1 MNFLSAENISKSFGE
16 LVLFENLNLGVQK
29 GEKIAL
35 IARNGAGKSSL
46 LKILA
51 AKEESDGGNIVI
63 NPDIKLGFLDQN
75 PLFNESL
82 SIEEYIKSASTFVLA
97 IIKEYKQALEAQSTQ
112 STKDTQNAFE
122 EASLKMDLHKAWDYE
137 QRLKQILSRFKISD
151 TSQKISTLSGGQKKR
166 LALAITL
173 LDEPDLLLLDEP
185 TNHLDIE
192 MIEWLEKY
200 LQYSNVTLLMVTHDR
215 YFLDRVCNHIWEIN
229 NQKLYHHKGNYA
241 YYLEKSAEREEVEK
255 IETHK
260 AQRLMKKELEWI
272 RRSPMA
278 RTTKSKAR
286 IDAFE
291 DLKEKA
297 SNVKHDNDIKLEVKT
312 NRIGGKI
319 LEIEHLNKSFGDI
332 KITDD
337 FNYIFKKGERI
348 GIVGS
353 NGSGKSSFLNLI
365 TSRIKPDSGKI
376 SVGGTIVYGYYTQEG
391 IVVDESKRVIEVLKD
406 IAEVVEMGDG
416 SKLSATQF
424 LNYFLFTP
432 EMQFN
437 YVSNL
442 SGGEKRRLHLLTVLI
457 KNPNFLIL
465 DEPTNDLDLL
475 TLNKLE
481 EFLINYKGCL
491 LLVSHDRYFMDKLA
505 DHIFIFEGQG
515 KIKDFYG
522 NYTDYRKT
530 KDELEKQEK
539 GIKSAQK
546 KIEVKEKQSNKPT
559 VKTKLSFKEKRE
571 YEQLEKEIEE
581 LETEKS
587 TLEKEINSG
596 ETDYEKL
603 QQMGN
608 RIAELIDI
616 IDERGMR
623 WLELDEFC

>member
-75 PLFNESL
+75 LLFNESL
-82 SIEEYIKSASTFVLA
+82 SIEEYIKSASTFILA
-97 IIKEYKQALEAQSTQ
+97 IIREYEQALEAQSIQ
-112 STKDTQNAFE
+112 STKDTQNTFE
-122 EASLKMDLHKAWDYE
+122 EASLKMDIHKAWDYE
-137 QRLKQILSRFKISD
+137 LRLKQILSRFKISD
-151 TSQKISTLSGGQKKR
+151 TSQLISTLSGGQKKR

-200 LQYSNVTLLMVTHDR
+200 LQYSNITLLMVTHDR

-229 NQKLYHHKGNYA
+229 NQKLYHHKGNYD
-241 YYLEKSAEREEVEK
+241 YYLEKSAKREEVEK
-255 IETHK
+255 IETRK

-272 RRSPMA
+272 LRSPMA

-297 SNVKHDNDIKLEVKT
+297 SNVKYDNNIKLEVKA

-319 LEIEHLNKSFGDI
+319 LEIEHLNKSFGDV

-365 TSRIKPDSGKI
+365 TSKIKPDSGNI
-376 SVGGTIVYGYYTQEG
+376 SVGNTIIYGYYTQEG
-391 IVVDESKRVIEVLKD
+391 IVVDENKRVIEVLKD

-416 SKLSATQF
+416 SRLSASQF

-437 YVSNL
+437 YVYNL
-442 SGGEKRRLHLLTVLI
+442 SGGEKRRLHLLSVLI

-475 TLNKLE
+475 TLKKLE
-481 EFLINYKGCL
+481 DFLINYKGCL
-491 LLVSHDRYFMDKLA
+491 LFVSHDRYFMDKLA
-505 DHIFIFEGQG
+505 EHIFIFEGQG

-530 KDELEKQEK
+530 KNELEKQEK
-539 GIKSAQK
+539 GVKFAQK
-546 KIEVKEKQSNKPT
+546 KIEVKEKQFKPT
-559 VKTKLSFKEKRE
+559 VKTKLSFKEKKE

-587 TLEKEINSG
+587 TLEEQINSG
-596 ETDYEKL
+596 ETDYKKL
-603 QQMGN
+603 QQISN
-608 RIAELIDI
+608 RISELIDI
-616 IDERGMR
+616 IDEKSMR
-623 WLELDEFC
+623 WLELDEFY